1 MIQAHISQSLEG
13 LESGLIEKYGL
24 MPYVDSKDE
33 CVFFG
38 MYRQSDFDKIMLQH
52 PSRSAI
58 VWFGSDALNLP
69 IEWIDYVRQT
79 TNIAVSKQVQETLKA
94 KNITS
99 IYKPINAVI
108 PTHFNNVP
116 NGDNIFWYYGNAPEF
131 YGVDLINEI
140 EQRISIPIIRVGHN
154 ALSKDALINV
164 YSKCFLNL
172 RLTTHDGC
180 PNTNIEMGLMGRKS
194 IYNGDLPCSIK
205 WDSIDSI
212 CNSIETE
219 YQNRNNDNSNI
230 SQEFINFTKYE
241 RMPKMFIH

>member
-13 LESGLIEKYGL
+13 LELGLIEKYGL
-24 MPYVDSKDE
+24 MPYVDCKDE

-38 MYRQSDFDKIMLQH
+38 MYREEDFDKIILQH

-69 IEWIDYVRQT
+69 FEWTDYIKQT
-79 TNIAVSKQVQETLKA
+79 TNIAVSKQVQSTLQQKG
-94 KNITS
+94 IYS
-99 IYKPINAVI
+99 IYRPINAVI
-108 PTHFNNVP
+108 PSQFTNVP
-116 NGDNIFWYYGNAPEF
+116 NGDNLFWYYGNAPEF
-131 YGVDLINEI
+131 YGLELIEEI
-140 EQRISIPIIRVGHN
+140 GQRLSIPIVRVGYN

-164 YSKCFLNL
+164 YKQCFLNL
-172 RLTTHDGC
+172 RLTPHDGC

-212 CNSIETE
+212 CNTIEFE
-219 YQNRNNDNSNI
+219 YQNRKNDNTNI
-230 SQEFINFTKYE
+230 SEQFINFTQYE
-241 RMPKMFIH
+241 RMPKMFI